1 MVTSITRLGTVVVLT
16 RLGTIAIITRLGIIT
31 VLIPLG
37 TVAIITRLG
46 MIALFGMMFSRM
58 GKFVKN
64 NRLARDI
71 VLLYTK
77 NGNLSSQTDSQL
89 GK

>member
-1 MVTSITRLGTVVVLT
+1 MLITLWAEIDSLAYEVAMPVRRGKFCCLT
-16 RLGTIAIITRLGIIT
+16 GQQIFR
-31 VLIPLG
+31 
-37 TVAIITRLG
+37 RLG
-46 MIALFGMMFSRM
+46 MIALVGMMFSRM

-77 NGNLSSQTDSQL
+77 NGNISSQTDSQL